1 MFTIRTYAED
11 DLPALLDFVVPLRQ
25 NDGEAN
31 PHAAVH
37 RSVFTD
43 IMRLPGRDQEK
54 DCLLLF
60 ENASDGSTTIRGLCL
75 VFPEPSGEDSPG
87 GRCVLNIHVAP
98 GHVAPGEE
106 HETGWRALVQ
116 AGLRRTRETG
126 AAVAH
131 IALWPPY
138 DRAAALAAD
147 GFAAARVYWNMTWEN
162 QVIPDVEMPDAYRV
176 RSFTEHDVA
185 ALTATHNSAFAGTWW
200 FAPYTERQTA
210 HRAGM
215 ANTSHD
221 GIKLLFRDEQLA
233 GYCWTLLMSDG
244 QRHQGVIGSIGLAP
258 EFRGGGI
265 SKVILAAGM
274 RYLRS
279 AGADYI
285 RLEVDGDNAPAIR
298 LYESMGFH
306 KAGELHWYER
316 KIDAI
321 TRLRQ

>member
-1 MFTIRTYAED
+1 MLTIRNYAED
-11 DLPALLDFVVPLRQ
+11 DLPALLDFVVPMPQ
-25 NDGEAN
+25 NGGDAN
-31 PHAAVH
+31 LDAAVH

-43 IMRLPGRDQEK
+43 IMRLPGRDQQR

-60 ENASDGSTTIRGLCL
+60 QDAGDGAPALQGFCL
-75 VFPEPSGEDSPG
+75 VFPEPSGKDSPG
-87 GRCVLNIHVAP
+87 GRCVLNIHVDR
-98 GHVAPGEE
+98 GEE
-106 HETGWRALVQ
+106 HETGWRALVR
-116 AGLRRTRETG
+116 AGLQRARDTG

-138 DRAAALAAD
+138 DRAEALAAD

-162 QVIPDVEMPDAYRV
+162 QVIPDVEMPDSYQV

-200 FAPYTERQTA
+200 FAPYTEQQTA

-221 GIKLLFRDEQLA
+221 GIKLLFQDEQLA

-265 SKVILAAGM
+265 SRLILAAGM

-298 LYESMGFH
+298 LYQSMGFQ
-306 KAGELHWYER
+306 KTGELHWYEH
-316 KIDAI
+316 
-321 TRLRQ
+321 RLEADIASAG

>member
-1 MFTIRTYAED
+1 MFTIRNYAED

-25 NDGEAN
+25 NDGGVRID
-31 PHAAVH
+31 AAVH

-43 IMRLPGRDQEK
+43 IMRLPGRDQEN

-60 ENASDGSTTIRGLCL
+60 QDAGAGTPTLRGFCL
-75 VFPEPSGEDSPG
+75 VFPEPSDKDSSG
-87 GRCVLNIHVAP
+87 GRCVLNIHVGP
-98 GHVAPGEE
+98 GHVAPGDE
-106 HETGWRALVQ
+106 HETGWRALVR

-131 IALWPPY
+131 VALWPPY
-138 DRAAALAAD
+138 DRAEALAAD
-147 GFAAARVYWNMTWEN
+147 GFAAARVYWNMTWEK
-162 QVIPDVEMPDAYRV
+162 QDIPDVEMPDAYQV

-185 ALTATHNSAFAGTWW
+185 ALTAAHNSAFAGTWW
-200 FAPYTERQTA
+200 FAPYTEQQTA

-215 ANTSHD
+215 ANTSYD
-221 GIKLLFRDEQLA
+221 GIKLLFQGEQLA

-244 QRHQGVIGSIGLAP
+244 QRQQGVIGSIGLAP

-285 RLEVDGDNAPAIR
+285 RLEVDGSNAPAIR
-298 LYESMGFH
+298 LYQSMGFQ
-306 KAGELHWYER
+306 KAGELHWYEYR
-316 KIDAI
+316 FAADVASGV
-321 TRLRQ
+321 